1 MRFAKRVT
9 YLLPV
14 LAIALSACA
23 GATPSQVA
31 DKNSDFF
38 VALPRVVIDINDA
51 GQPSVAGITPDT
63 IKSLSLGNLDLTQY
77 AVPKDWVDYFKST
90 GTQHVELAFNGD
102 GMFIYAN
109 GKQLPHVAFNEES
122 VANLSDMT
130 GTMAKDFIDPAY
142 QGYIP
147 LIQRFLPLA
156 RRLGLNMVVRFPHSG
171 AEVALRDPAVA
182 MGAADEKPGSGAVAV
197 RVVVN
202 YDAQGVPSVA
212 GISADD
218 LGQLLGGYDIY
229 AIKLDPAFI
238 QMLQSKG
245 IQHISMRSEKDGLA
259 LAVNDKPL
267 PSLMCDAD
275 CLKNTSGLVST
286 LNTYDG
292 MGQINELVSKF
303 GPELHN
309 VNAEIALR
317 FPKAP
322 GAKSIALPF
331 GSAVN

>member
-1 MRFAKRVT
+1 MRFAKRIT
-9 YLLPV
+9 TLLPV
-14 LAIALSACA
+14 LAIVLTACSGSQA
-23 GATPSQVA
+23 AQVA

-38 VALPRVVIDINDA
+38 IALPRVVVDINDA
-51 GQPSVAGITPDT
+51 GQPAIAGITPDT
-63 IKSLSLGNLDLTQY
+63 VKSLTLGNLDLTQY

-122 VANLSDMT
+122 VANLSDVT

-156 RRLGLNMVVRFPHSG
+156 RRLGLNLVVRFPHAG
-171 AEVALRDPAVA
+171 TEVPLRDTS
-182 MGAADEKPGSGAVAV
+182 AANATANDKPGSGAVAV

-202 YDAQGVPSVA
+202 YDANGVPSVA

-229 AIKLDPAFI
+229 SIKLDPSFVK
-238 QMLQSKG
+238 MLQDKG
-245 IQHISMRSEKDGLA
+245 IQHISMRSEADGLA

-267 PSLMCDAD
+267 PSLMCSAE
-275 CLKNTSGLVST
+275 CLQNTSGLVST
-286 LNTYDG
+286 LNTYPG
-292 MGQINELVSKF
+292 MGQINDLVSKF

-322 GAKSIALPF
+322 GAKAIALPF
-331 GSAVN
+331 GAS